1 MKFYF
6 GRIRIEQLENRRLV
20 LIFIHSGVINA
31 YLGIKPITTDKIEV
45 KLKIQLHFLLFIKKS
60 AAPYYTTL
68 LAIIKYKQNQK
79 LLDFLPINRKFR

>member
-31 YLGIKPITTDKIEV
+31 YLGIKPITADKIEV
-45 KLKIQLHFLLFIKKS
+45 KLKI
-60 AAPYYTTL
+60 
-68 LAIIKYKQNQK
+68 
-79 LLDFLPINRKFR
+79 